1 MGFGFSIKGTWKM
14 NLEELNR
21 NFTALETKINL
32 NHRLDKKGKLVLA
45 TILKSKILFNDHY
58 EFYQGATLGGD
69 YDLRGFRNER
79 FLGKRSFYQSSDIR
93 WQLGKIKKSLLPLSY
108 GLLGGFDY
116 GRVWLPN
123 ESSNKWHQAFG
134 GGLWLN
140 GLNVLTARIT
150 YFKSR
155 DEEARLSVGLG
166 FGF

>member
-1 MGFGFSIKGTWKM
+1 
-14 NLEELNR
+14 
-21 NFTALETKINL
+21 
-32 NHRLDKKGKLVLA
+32 
-45 TILKSKILFNDHY
+45 
-58 EFYQGATLGGD
+58 
-69 YDLRGFRNER
+69 
-79 FLGKRSFYQSSDIR
+79 
-93 WQLGKIKKSLLPLSY
+93 LGKIKKSLLPLSY